1 VVAGTALL
9 KFLLPR
15 YRPPTLEDV
24 EWAEEQIALLR
35 ALRKSRR
42 ARRR

>member
-1 VVAGTALL
+1 MVSADVLI

-15 YRPPTLEDV
+15 DHSPSLEEV